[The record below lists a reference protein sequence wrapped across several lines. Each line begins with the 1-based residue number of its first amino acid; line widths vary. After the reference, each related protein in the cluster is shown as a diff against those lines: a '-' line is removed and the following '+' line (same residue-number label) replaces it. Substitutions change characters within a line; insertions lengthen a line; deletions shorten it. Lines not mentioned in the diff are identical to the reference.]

1 MDQNK
6 ELRLHFF
13 SVAIQAIIQREG
25 ALCTLKKEQV
35 AKEALDYAE
44 KAIKAWEQK
53 MYEQTL
59 L

>member
-6 ELRLHFF
+6 QLRLHFF
-13 SVAIQAIIQREG
+13 SVAMQAIIQREG
-25 ALCTLKKEQV
+25 VLCALKKEQI
-35 AKEALDYAE
+35 AKEALEYAE
-44 KAIKAWEQK
+44 KAVEAWEQK